1 MSRNRWRCFGSLLV
15 GTLSLPVVGCSGE
28 EPSHAE
34 AHSSSSE
41 DLHTAALSTASPQ
54 EGFQDP
60 TCGYIPCP
68 VIQNGNVLTLAG
80 NCATYSTL
88 LIPDGYVLDGAGH
101 FIMALDPPGNHFKGA
116 IARNCGGSAFYMNLR
131 LMLKGL
137 SDVCDTGDDAL
148 AGIRFDNATG
158 SVINTQIF
166 NIRQGD
172 GTGGCQ
178 EGTGILIRNQA
189 PLNPTQ
195 HVGVQNNLLLGY
207 QKAGVA
213 AVGNVV
219 VDITNNRMVG
229 AGPIGNVAQSGI
241 QVGLGATGHIVNNL
255 ISGHSYTGEGV
266 ASGILVYGGPM
277 YGGPLSTDVLIQ
289 GNQLFNNDIG
299 VYLSQGNADQ
309 SPPAV
314 LTNIQ
319 VVDNVL
325 HFDGVTNGYVYQ
337 AGISDLGTGN
347 VIHSNV
353 ITGAG
358 YDPATLPGSTFAV
371 DVLAGPAASLAFRN
385 PPQQVPVGLCSGPLI
400 VQTQDVSGNLVVPT
414 TTGFNITSAGPASP
428 GIQFYADPAC
438 AGPAVTTLDLGNP
451 QAQGRFYFRATTP
464 GSVTVFV
471 WNSDWTQ
478 GQTQQVFIPL
488 ESTPPPAG
496 ALRLEPQH

>member
-1 MSRNRWRCFGSLLV
+1 MASL
-15 GTLSLPVVGCSGE
+15 
-28 EPSHAE
+28 
-34 AHSSSSE
+34 
-41 DLHTAALSTASPQ
+41 Q

-68 VIQNGNVLTLAG
+68 VTENGNVLTLAG

-88 LIPDGYVLDGAGH
+88 QIPDGYVLDGAGH
-101 FIMALDPPGNHFKGA
+101 FITALDPPGDRFKGP
-116 IARNCGGSAFYMNLR
+116 IARNCGSSAFYLNLR
-131 LMLKGL
+131 LMLIEL
-137 SDVCDTGDDAL
+137 ADVCDTGEDAL
-148 AGIRFDNATG
+148 VGIRFDNASG
-158 SVINTQIF
+158 AVINTQIY

-178 EGTGILIRNQA
+178 EGTGILIRNQDLLS
-189 PLNPTQ
+189 PPQ
-195 HVGVQNNLLLGY
+195 HVGVQNNLLVGY

-213 AVGNVV
+213 ATGNVV
-219 VDITNNRMVG
+219 VDITSNRMVG
-229 AGPIGNVAQSGI
+229 AGPIGNVAQAGVQI
-241 QVGLGATGHIVNNL
+241 GLGATGHVVNNI

-266 ASGILVYGGPM
+266 ASGILVYGGAM
-277 YGGPLSTDVLIQ
+277 YGGPLSSDVLIQ
-289 GNQLFNNDIG
+289 GNHLFNNDIG
-299 VYLSQGNADQ
+299 VYLSQGDENQ
-309 SPPAV
+309 NPPPV

-325 HFDGVTNGYVYQ
+325 HFDDVTNGYVYQ

-371 DVLAGPAASLAFRN
+371 DVLAGPVASLAFRT
-385 PPQQVPVGLCSGPLI
+385 PPRQVPVGLCSGPLI
-400 VQTQDVSGNLVVPT
+400 VQTQDASGNLAIPA

-438 AGPAVTTLDLGNP
+438 AGPAVTTLDLSNP

-471 WNSDWTQ
+471 WNAHLTQ
-478 GQTQQVFIPL
+478 GQTQLVFISLDATQEPG
-488 ESTPPPAG
+488 SPVAG
-496 ALRLEPQH
+496 NPRMAPQH